1 MSLLSILE
9 RHRLLDGEALAQ
21 IHRLQRDKGY
31 LVEEALKELGAEHA
45 EAAASASALLERER
59 RQRLNLKGLRRVFS
73 ELSRHRGARGLL
85 LLLSAGSAVFSFP
98 FAFAWYLGTVLQ
110 HLRYNH
116 DTSSLWVLTAVA
128 ATVLVTGTLLEFLLN
143 TWAAQCNFHITQ
155 GLVMRCWERLL
166 HMPYALY
173 RRQEQGR
180 LLSNLTDVIEV
191 LQKHQLYTLRNL
203 LRSLCLIGVSTVA
216 LLSFHFAF
224 VLIVVPAVVL
234 TCGVPILIS
243 DRATSSLRNEPQAMG
258 RISGFLKSAFAS
270 HWLLRFKGGEAVERR
285 LAHIAAGHFINQ
297 SRKWLTWNL
306 AYNSRV
312 TLTLLSFL
320 SVLWIGGSL
329 YFAGTIRLGELV
341 TAYLLVT
348 MVTPK
353 LDDVYRIYVYGQ
365 SMQANYEI
373 LDELM
378 SAPVQS
384 TPRPREDPAP
394 RITSVRLDRVSFR
407 YRPGEPD
414 VLKEASFEL
423 RRGYHYAIQGES
435 GSGKSTLVD
444 VLLGLLHPDAGRLLV
459 NGHPLTPEDLPGYW
473 SRVALH
479 DQGNFVFRDRS
490 ATDNATPTTGNT
502 GPAEDWHRLA
512 NQLGLP
518 QWGHKRPSELSGG
531 ERQRICLLRTLA
543 TRADIY
549 VFDEPTSALDSANA
563 RLVMDSI
570 LALRNAIVLVIS
582 HSPEAVKRFEHVIR
596 VEQGHVTLRG
606 AALEHER
613 EPAA

>member
-1 MSLLSILE
+1 MS
-9 RHRLLDGEALAQ
+9 
-21 IHRLQRDKGY
+21 
-31 LVEEALKELGAEHA
+31 
-45 EAAASASALLERER
+45 
-59 RQRLNLKGLRRVFS
+59 LKGLSRVFS
-73 ELSRHRGARGLL
+73 ELGRHRGASGLL

-180 LLSNLTDVIEV
+180 LLSTLTDVTEV

-243 DRATSSLRNEPQAMG
+243 NRAAPYLRQEPQAMG
-258 RISGFLKSAFAS
+258 RLSGFLKAAFAS
-270 HWLLRFKGGEAVERR
+270 HWLLRFKGREAVERR

-329 YFAGTIRLGELV
+329 YFAGTITLGELV

-365 SMQANYEI
+365 SMQANYET

-378 SAPVQS
+378 NAPVQGA
-384 TPRPREDPAP
+384 PRRREGEAP
-394 RITSVRLDRVSFR
+394 RITSVRLDGVSFR
-407 YRPGEPD
+407 YRPGEPN
-414 VLKEASFEL
+414 VLREASFEL
-423 RRGYHYAIQGES
+423 RRGHHYAVQGES
-435 GSGKSTLVD
+435 GAGKSTLVD
-444 VLLGLLHPDAGRLLV
+444 VLLGLLHPDTGRLLV
-459 NGHPLTPEDLPGYW
+459 NGQPLPPEELPGYW

-479 DQGNFVFRDRS
+479 DQGNFVFLDRS
-490 ATDNATPTTGNT
+490 ATANAAPPMGRHRP
-502 GPAEDWHRLA
+502 GEDWQRLA
-512 NQLGLP
+512 NRLGLP
-518 QWGHKRPSELSGG
+518 LWGHKRPTELSGG

-543 TRADIY
+543 TPADLY
-549 VFDEPTSALDSANA
+549 VFDEPTSALDAANA

-570 LALRNAIVLVIS
+570 LSLRDAIVLVIS
-582 HSPEAVKRFEHVIR
+582 HSPDVVERFEHVIR
-596 VEQGHVTLRG
+596 VEQGHVTVRM
-606 AALEHER
+606 ATRAHKR